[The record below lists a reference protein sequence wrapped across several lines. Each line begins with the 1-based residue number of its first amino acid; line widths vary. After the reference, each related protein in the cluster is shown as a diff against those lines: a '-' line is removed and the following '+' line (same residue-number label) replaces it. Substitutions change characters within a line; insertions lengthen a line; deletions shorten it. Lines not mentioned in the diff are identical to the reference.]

1 MINIENQQLKD
12 LGKVIKKL
20 NEIKV
25 ENPQIETKEALKQAF
40 IEVKNNS

>member
-1 MINIENQQLKD
+1 MVNIDNPKLKE

-20 NEIKV
+20 TEIKA
-25 ENPQIETKEALKQAF
+25 ENPDLNSKEALKQAF